1 MSIDRKTS
9 ELSVLVDVDLEN
21 DFFHIVDDSESDTT
35 QKDKRITPNHILAKA
50 GLAVEIN
57 NIGVPGEEGFG
68 VGICPI
74 HLLPDYMVPVAGT
87 YTKGHDNYG
96 NYKCTTDNSIMAWI
110 PAFYF
115 NITHDGVTDI
125 NAVDIKPFGAFRD
138 TTEAEEQGYQIHR
151 MFING
156 GEIKEGVFVDK
167 YDWSLTNVTWDGT
180 TQLTG
185 TASSIK
191 NGNPISSA
199 VDSKR
204 IINGTND
211 TYAGSFSNCISNG
224 KTPADNYGGAWSA
237 AKSRGDDFAVW
248 SIFVAKGLALLSLA
262 HGQASST
269 TTNCAW
275 YHATNN
281 FPKGNNS
288 YGDDDAD
295 NACVFT
301 VCDDGFWASRNE
313 ARKTG
318 SGDAFA
324 KTTHNGQNC
333 GVADLNGNQWKII
346 QGLTAIVST
355 IAITGAVATDG
366 GTKVELTFGSAHGLE
381 VGDWTMI
388 TSVVGITDLND
399 KLWKVT
405 DVGSTTTLKVACAT
419 AQTYTSGGTVYKGS
433 LYSFKES
440 VDIATV
446 TGGNSI
452 DATDHFDDTFILAN
466 MDELTMNFADGGGF
480 GQRYGN
486 STNQVLPFDADRTT
500 NDYKLANAGLPE
512 DLGVN
517 SGGSNQFGQD
527 YFYQYLRDELCAL
540 SGGYWSYYSL
550 AGVWDLNLAN
560 NRPASYRGA
569 SARSCLYV

>member
-1 MSIDRKTS
+1 MPRIKDQNNIASQLEPTDLFVFDRANPDETFIIS
-9 ELSVLVDVDLEN
+9 AQDMFEGLSNRNL
-21 DFFHIVDDSESDTT
+21 
-35 QKDKRITPNHILAKA
+35 
-50 GLAVEIN
+50 
-57 NIGVPGEEGFG
+57 IGVPGEQGFG
-68 VGICPI
+68 VGIAPVVPSY
-74 HLLPDYMVPVAGT
+74 LQPLPGYDNPAS
-87 YTKGHDNYG
+87 DNYG
-96 NYKCTTDNSIMAWI
+96 NYYCITDGSIIVWI
-110 PAFYF
+110 PRFYF
-115 NITHDGVTDI
+115 KITHNDVDQI
-125 NAVDIKPFGAFRD
+125 NVVDIKGVD
-138 TTEAEEQGYQIHR
+138 TYPTNENAIVDGYVVHR

-156 GEIKEGVFVDK
+156 GTIKEGVFVDK

-295 NACVFT
+295 STCVFT
-301 VCDDGFWASRNE
+301 ACDDGYWASRNE

-452 DATDHFDDTFILAN
+452 DATDHFNDTFILAN

-512 DLGVN
+512 DIGVS

-527 YFYQYLRDELCAL
+527 YFYQYLRDELCAR
-540 SGGYWSYYSL
+540 SGGSWGNSSY
-550 AGVWDLNLAN
+550 AGVWYLSLTDGRTTSA
-560 NRPASYRGA
+560 RGT